1 MRKKNIELMRLLI
14 LFLAGFSVSFA
25 QLTVPFKARYQG
37 LVKGDMAV
45 IANNI
50 VNRVDYN
57 NSSNVP
63 YYNHTNQAQLNDE
76 FNMDYID
83 VDNDEDTFSSSS
95 AELFLDNPNNK
106 RIIYAGLYWS
116 ATYKYNVGI
125 LKNEDKY
132 TSQDSHREA
141 FNAIKIKFPNK
152 EEYIDIVGQTIFD
165 GIKEK
170 EFKDFAAFLQS
181 LWGILAGISVFFP
194 LSEVPKARCSFLYT
208 WYRRTRRRHRFFRW
222 KSIPEVRRLSDKYA
236 AGRGYWSLLRHRSEV
251 RRPGFVHCKK

>member
-1 MRKKNIELMRLLI
+1 MRLLI
-14 LFLAGFSVSFA
+14 LFLAGFSASFA
-25 QLTVPFKARYQG
+25 QLSVPFKARYQG

-125 LKNEDKY
+125 LKNGDKY

-141 FNAIKIKFPNK
+141 FNAIKNIESDIKFELEKTSIKGFIPNETK
-152 EEYIDIVGQTIFD
+152 E
-165 GIKEK
+165 
-170 EFKDFAAFLQS
+170 
-181 LWGILAGISVFFP
+181 
-194 LSEVPKARCSFLYT
+194 
-208 WYRRTRRRHRFFRW
+208 
-222 KSIPEVRRLSDKYA
+222 LSDEQVADVEKLIERLEEDDDVQNVYQI
-236 AGRGYWSLLRHRSEV
+236 GRASCRERVSSPV
-251 RRPGFVHCKK
+251 